1 MREGYVSM
9 DEMGK
14 TVHVRVAAV
23 KFAALCLA
31 VAQHFTAPIVS
42 QLRAQLMCI
51 VPRLI
56 LITTATVLVAFGS
69 QEASAQEHLGEQL
82 PVKEVTLA
90 NGMRFLILP
99 RDGSP
104 TVSFV
109 ARFGVGSVHERSG
122 TTGTAHLLEHLLFK
136 GTTTIG
142 TRDVNSE
149 RDLFGIMDA
158 IHDTLIRA
166 RAGAETERVEI
177 LSNRIKALE
186 DSARI
191 FTEPNEFDRILTEA
205 GARGLNATTSSE
217 ATTYFVELP
226 ANRTELWFAL
236 EAERMSDPVFRDFY
250 TERNVVMEERRLRVE
265 TNPVGLLYE
274 AHLNAA
280 FSVHPYGIPV
290 IGYMS
295 DLETLS
301 RRDVKDYYNR
311 FYGPN
316 NTVVSIV
323 GDINPD
329 QVEGWARSYFSSVPR
344 GEDPPPILVEE
355 PQQVGE
361 RRVIVEWDTE
371 PRLRIGWH
379 VPSSL
384 HRDAETI
391 AILSSIL
398 CGGRTSRL
406 HRRMVLEDRI
416 ATAVFA
422 TTGPGARH
430 PQLLTLE
437 ATPIGPHTTA
447 ELENIIYE
455 EIDRLAADGPTDD
468 ELERVRNQVEAGA
481 IRRIDSNLGVAFQL
495 ADSESLTGDW
505 RHTFRSAARLQR
517 VSAEDVRRVA
527 ADYLTEQNRTV
538 AVLKRETG
546 L

>member
-1 MREGYVSM
+1 MS
-9 DEMGK
+9 
-14 TVHVRVAAV
+14 
-23 KFAALCLA
+23 
-31 VAQHFTAPIVS
+31 
-42 QLRAQLMCI
+42 I

-56 LITTATVLVAFGS
+56 LITMATVLVAVGRK
-69 QEASAQEHLGEQL
+69 ETAAQESPGEQL
-82 PVKEVTLA
+82 PVKEVTLP

-109 ARFGVGSVHERSG
+109 ARFGVGGVHERLG

-136 GTTTIG
+136 GTSTIG
-142 TRDVNSE
+142 TRDVDSE
-149 RDLFGIMDA
+149 RALFRIMDA
-158 IHDTLIRA
+158 VHDTLVRA
-166 RAGAETERVEI
+166 RAAAETARVET
-177 LSNRIKALE
+177 LSNRIEALE

-205 GARGLNATTSSE
+205 GARGLNATTSAE

-236 EAERMSDPVFRDFY
+236 EADRMSDPVFRDFY
-250 TERNVVMEERRLRVE
+250 TERGVVTEERRLRVE
-265 TNPVGLLYE
+265 TNPAGLLYE

-280 FSVHPYGIPV
+280 FSTHPYGIPV
-290 IGYMS
+290 VGYMS

-301 RRDVKDYYNR
+301 RRDIEEYYKR

-316 NTVVSIV
+316 NAVVAIV
-323 GDINPD
+323 GDVNSD
-329 QVEGWARSYFSSVPR
+329 QVEGWATSYFSSVPR
-344 GEDPPPILVEE
+344 GEDPPPVLVEE
-355 PQQVGE
+355 PRQVGE
-361 RRVIVEWDTE
+361 RRVTVEWDAE

-384 HRDAETI
+384 HQDAEAI

-398 CGGRTSRL
+398 SGGRTSRL
-406 HRRMVLEDRI
+406 HQRMVREDRI

-422 TTGPGARH
+422 ATGPGAKY

-437 ATPIGPHTTA
+437 ATPISPHTTA
-447 ELENIIYE
+447 ELENVIYQ
-455 EIDRLAADGPTDD
+455 EIDRLAADGPTDA
-468 ELERVRNQVEAGA
+468 ELARVRNQVEAA
-481 IRRIDSNLGVAFQL
+481 AVRRINSNLGLAFQL

-505 RHTFRSAARLQR
+505 RHTFRSTARLRR
-517 VSAEDVRRVA
+517 VNAEDVRRVA
-527 ADYLTEQNRTV
+527 ANYLSERNRTV
-538 AVLKRETG
+538 AVLQRETG